1 MTALRKWFPVFMLIS
16 ASVKGAFASDVV
28 FNNPDNAGH
37 WGVRAS
43 LDVSNP
49 GDWKSSIIKIN
60 MFESRLGASAGAY
73 YHLPL
78 VANLYFEPGA
88 SLFYDTYKMD
98 FAIDESNNIPSG
110 HIDKFGIRVP
120 LDFGFHFDIWENA
133 SLFIKT
139 GPQLMYGFT
148 EKMHIPIEEEF
159 DNDMYGEDG
168 MLNRFD
174 LLWDIA
180 AGAGFGG
187 WDVGL
192 GYIFGWF
199 DHDKGRSGAPHQ
211 KKTMFSLSAV
221 RYFFNFQ

>member
-1 MTALRKWFPVFMLIS
+1 MMTALRKWFPVFMLIS

-37 WGVRAS
+37 RGVRAS

-180 AGAGFGG
+180 AGADFGR
-187 WDVGL
+187 WNVAL
-192 GYIFGWF
+192 GYDFGLLNLA
-199 DHDKGRSGAPHQ
+199 KNTGGRISYHEN
-211 KKTMFSLSAV
+211 
-221 RYFFNFQ
+221 YFRISVGFAF

>member
-98 FAIDESNNIPSG
+98 FAIDESNNILSG

-180 AGAGFGG
+180 AGADFGRWNVALRYDFGLLNLAKNTGGRISYHENYFRISVGFA
-187 WDVGL
+187 
-192 GYIFGWF
+192 F
-199 DHDKGRSGAPHQ
+199 
-211 KKTMFSLSAV
+211 
-221 RYFFNFQ
+221 

>member
-1 MTALRKWFPVFMLIS
+1 MMTALRKWFPVFMLIS

-98 FAIDESNNIPSG
+98 FAIDE
-110 HIDKFGIRVP
+110 
-120 LDFGFHFDIWENA
+120 
-133 SLFIKT
+133 
-139 GPQLMYGFT
+139 
-148 EKMHIPIEEEF
+148 
-159 DNDMYGEDG
+159 
-168 MLNRFD
+168 
-174 LLWDIA
+174 
-180 AGAGFGG
+180 
-187 WDVGL
+187 
-192 GYIFGWF
+192 
-199 DHDKGRSGAPHQ
+199 
-211 KKTMFSLSAV
+211 
-221 RYFFNFQ
+221 

>member
-1 MTALRKWFPVFMLIS
+1 MMTALRKWFPVFMLIS

-98 FAIDESNNIPSG
+98 FAIYESINIPSG

-180 AGAGFGG
+180 AGADFGR
-187 WDVGL
+187 WNVAL
-192 GYIFGWF
+192 GYDFGLLNLA
-199 DHDKGRSGAPHQ
+199 KNTGGRISYHEN
-211 KKTMFSLSAV
+211 
-221 RYFFNFQ
+221 YFRISVGFAF

>member
-1 MTALRKWFPVFMLIS
+1 MMTALRKWFPVFMLIS

-49 GDWKSSIIKIN
+49 GDWKSSIIKVN

-98 FAIDESNNIPSG
+98 FAIDESNNIASG

-133 SLFIKT
+133 SLYIKT

-180 AGAGFGG
+180 AGADFGR
-187 WDVGL
+187 WNVAL
-192 GYIFGWF
+192 GYDFGLLNLA
-199 DHDKGRSGAPHQ
+199 KNTGGRISYHEN
-211 KKTMFSLSAV
+211 
-221 RYFFNFQ
+221 YFRISVGFAF

>member
-1 MTALRKWFPVFMLIS
+1 MMTALRKWFPVFMLIF

-60 MFESRLGASAGAY
+60 MFESRLGASAGVY

-98 FAIDESNNIPSG
+98 FAIDEPNNIQSG

-180 AGAGFGG
+180 AGADFGR
-187 WDVGL
+187 WNVAL
-192 GYIFGWF
+192 GYDFGLLNLA
-199 DHDKGRSGAPHQ
+199 KNTGGRISYHEN
-211 KKTMFSLSAV
+211 
-221 RYFFNFQ
+221 YFRISVGFAF